1 MQSLK
6 KIPFFLLLL
15 VVFFCL
21 HGSLENYGF
30 VELREIVI
38 LGLVII
44 ACIGIGWVLVWL
56 LTRNWLMSA
65 LICFFI
71 ALWYLFFGA
80 IYDWLQTSTLF
91 HFLHRYQVLIPALIV
106 LTVGWILFLHKKR
119 SKHST
124 LSMYLNLLLLLYCGI
139 DGFLLINK
147 RVQPV
152 SKVQSAAVAFDQSKV
167 TQKPNVYYLL
177 FDEYAGYQSL
187 KDSFGFAND
196 SLYHF
201 LDKKGFRQL
210 PGGSNY
216 DFTLFSMS
224 SIFNMQYIDTAGIT
238 GTTLQNDLQM
248 RTNEIRYGSV
258 FGLFE
263 SMGYHIENYSIFDIG
278 NRHSV
283 SDKNDFLPVHSRL
296 LTDKILHN
304 RIIRTSGWL
313 FKTGKFALPAWK
325 KNYLYQHD
333 ATNIFSEKMVKQTAA
348 DKSSVPTFCY
358 AHFIIPHGPFYRDS
372 TGRYNSDASIADEAT
387 LTNKAAYLSYLKY
400 GNRVIESL
408 VENITT
414 QDPQAI
420 IVLMSDHGFRP
431 YKNPA
436 RFIPFCFDN
445 ICAVRFPNNNY
456 GAADEQHSAVN
467 FFRYLFNQQF
477 GQQFP
482 YLPDRM
488 SIVYD
493 RNVEVK

>member
-1 MQSLK
+1 MQLLK

-15 VVFFCL
+15 VIFFCL

-30 VELREIVI
+30 VELQEILVLGGLI
-38 LGLVII
+38 LACLGIGLV
-44 ACIGIGWVLVWL
+44 LTWL
-56 LTRNWLMSA
+56 FTRNWLMSA

-80 IYDWLQTSTLF
+80 IYDWLQTSQVL

-106 LTVGWILFLHKKR
+106 LTVGWIIFLHKKR
-119 SKHST
+119 SKHAT

-139 DGFLLINK
+139 DSFLLITKN
-147 RVQPV
+147 VEPV
-152 SKVQSAAVAFDQSKV
+152 RKGQAAAVAFDPGKV

-201 LDKKGFRQL
+201 LDQKGFRNI

-224 SIFNMQYIDTAGIT
+224 SIFNMQYVDTTGIT
-238 GTTLQNDLQM
+238 GTTLQNDLQV

-263 SMGYHIENYSIFDIG
+263 NMGYQIENYSIFDIG

-296 LTDKILHN
+296 LTDKIFHN
-304 RIIRTSGWL
+304 RLLRTSGWI

-325 KNYLYQHD
+325 KKYLYQHD
-333 ATNIFSEKMVKQTAA
+333 VTNIFSEQAVKQTAA
-348 DKSSVPTFCY
+348 DKSTVPKFCY

-372 TGRYNSDASIADEAT
+372 SGQYNSDASIADEAT
-387 LTNKAAYLSYLKY
+387 LTNKAAYLAYLKY
-400 GNRVIESL
+400 GNTVIESL
-408 VENITT
+408 VESITAN
-414 QDPQAI
+414 DPQAI

-431 YKNPA
+431 YQTPE
-436 RFIPFCFDN
+436 RYVPFCFDN

-456 GAADEQHSAVN
+456 GATGERHSAVN
-467 FFRYLFNQQF
+467 FFRYLFNKQF
-477 GQQFP
+477 GQNIP
-482 YLPDRM
+482 YLPDRV